1 MAKFSKKIMGKE
13 VGDASV
19 YAVPHTMTGKVVKAS
34 TNPGKEPNRSKLDTY
49 DMSVGAVSK
58 SAGEKPTKTS
68 GIKVRGT
75 GAATKG
81 VMARGPMA

>member
-1 MAKFSKKIMGKE
+1 MAKFSKKMMGKE

-19 YAVPHTMTGKVVKAS
+19 YAQPHSMTGTAGVDIS
-34 TNPGKEPNRSKLDTY
+34 NSGYGTNQTSAATRVN
-49 DMSVGAVSK
+49 MSVGNINRD
-58 SAGEKPTKTS
+58 GYPGPKTS

-81 VMARGPMA
+81 TMARGPMA